1 MGQSLNLYM
10 GTASGRRL
18 SDMYMLAWEKGLKT
32 TYYLR
37 SLGAGGVEQSTV
49 DINRRGIQPRWMRS
63 RSASS
68 GIHVERGGAEH
79 HGTEHHSAEHHGAA
93 HHGAGDGSEAT
104 GSGLG
109 GGRSAPWPGAGSSAP
124 APVCNLDG
132 DCESCQ

>member
-37 SLGAGGVEQSTV
+37 SLSAGGVEQSTV

-68 GIHVERGGAEH
+68 AIHVERGGAEQ
-79 HGTEHHSAEHHGAA
+79 GGEAVADSPGELSSGVAPAA
-93 HHGAGDGSEAT
+93 T
-104 GSGLG
+104 
-109 GGRSAPWPGAGSSAP
+109 RPAP